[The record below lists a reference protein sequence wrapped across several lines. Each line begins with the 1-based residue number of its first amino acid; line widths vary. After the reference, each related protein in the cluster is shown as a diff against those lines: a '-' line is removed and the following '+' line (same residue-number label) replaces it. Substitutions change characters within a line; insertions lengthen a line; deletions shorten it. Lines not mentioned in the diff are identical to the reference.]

1 AAVARWKVPA
11 APVGVAAGVASPGGP
26 DSARISLT
34 TAPSPP
40 PCSAPPF
47 PDGPCPVCPRL
58 AVEFEPWRQA
68 SYWKAQHQ
76 RAVER
81 EALLRKENEQLR
93 AQLRLREQQLFG
105 RKTETSAAT
114 TPTPTTPPDAPPR
127 RPRGQ
132 QRGQQGPRRRDY
144 THLPAA

>member
-1 AAVARWKVPA
+1 MSAAL
-11 APVGVAAGVASPGGP
+11 ASPGCP
-26 DSARISLT
+26 DAARVPLT
-34 TAPSPP
+34 TAPPSPA
-40 PCSAPPF
+40 CAAPPL

-68 SYWKAQHQ
+68 GYWKAQHQ
-76 RAVER
+76 RAIER
-81 EALLRKENEQLR
+81 AALLRQENEQLR

-127 RPRGQ
+127 RPR
-132 QRGQQGPRRRDY
+132 
-144 THLPAA
+144 

>member
-1 AAVARWKVPA
+1 MAAALLGPDGSPMAQIPRTA
-11 APVGVAAGVASPGGP
+11 APPHT
-26 DSARISLT
+26 D
-34 TAPSPP
+34 
-40 PCSAPPF
+40 CSALPI

-76 RAVER
+76 RAVAR
-81 EALLRKENEQLR
+81 EALLRKENEHLR

-105 RKTETSAAT
+105 RTTETSAAT
-114 TPTPTTPPDAPPR
+114 LPTTPRPEDAPR

-132 QRGQQGPRRRDY
+132 QRGQ
-144 THLPAA
+144 